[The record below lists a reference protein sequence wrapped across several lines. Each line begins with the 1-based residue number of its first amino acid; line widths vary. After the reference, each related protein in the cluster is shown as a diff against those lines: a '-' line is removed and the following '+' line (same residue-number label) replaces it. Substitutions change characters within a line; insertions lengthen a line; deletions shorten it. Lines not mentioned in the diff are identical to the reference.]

1 MIESVRRKSMI
12 SARKLLASFCLVAV
26 VVAALTPVS
35 AVLFWAIV
43 VPLLF
48 VVGDAAIVWAE
59 RQPQKGAI
67 PTLSCLPVIASRAP
81 PISDLLI

>member
-1 MIESVRRKSMI
+1 MIETVRLKSMI
-12 SARKLLASFCLVAV
+12 SARKLLAFFCLVAV

-35 AVLFWAIV
+35 AALFWAVV

-48 VVGDAAIVWAE
+48 VVGSAAIVWAK
-59 RQPQKGAI
+59 RQPQESAI

-81 PISDLLI
+81 PIADLLI